1 MKLKILNK
9 NNLINPELPL
19 DSKYAVSNLKEFE
32 IVEGSVY
39 KKNYNET
46 LDSYIAKITNLSER
60 IDIEPYDEVVL
71 TDTNTNSV
79 FGMSKSYTMLVDT
92 YHETMVSVNPKIYD
106 YEIYLFSKTKLLE
119 GAICPNL
126 AITPSRTD
134 DKRSIYFYIS
144 EYMRLYCPKKRVKV
158 NGSIEYQSI
167 IKVPSDGEF
176 AAKFADSAPELQWNT
191 PNLREVL
198 NDLFIIKDCIPIVN
212 ADNELDF
219 LDLTKTNKDIS
230 NEQTINYI
238 ERSQSSDD
246 YVSEIQMN
254 MQNVMNTSIDGVKNT
269 VTTCERLAFNAENYL
284 ANSDNVILKT
294 NYPILRVKHL
304 WLYFVGVLHNT
315 KGADNGQYVILKTDL
330 CDIQGGNFVKE
341 KDEYDTL
348 PVIYRI
354 GDVPNSIAGKSNTQN
369 YCIYYTRYTN
379 QISGFTT
386 QTKNETFLWFET
398 GVNNTIQLLKEIA
411 ASNAST
417 NIAGNMSGYIID
429 SDKIASIINSYYS
442 SFFQIEYETTTESVF
457 RAAKVDKPINNRVI
471 IDNQTNSFVDA
482 YTQGKLEYQKAN
494 RLGNPML
501 NINQRTLNSGERL
514 IDIGDYYIDGI
525 DKYIVYSV
533 EYQIYKDHTEVNAAA
548 TKDYILKNYFVGVK
562 QKVRTWVNAK
572 DEALERHDLK
582 KVYCEFAEE
591 DSIYNDGDIALT
603 NDLLSPILVNET
615 KTHPIKSCWV
625 FTKNGETRYPN
636 SAYYYIDCL
645 ARVIGNSI
653 VLTTGFKDNYTVS
666 VTPDTNALFPN
677 DSTEYIKF
685 STNSSSVAFPAISD
699 DITKAIK
706 DNGYGGVPLANNKYV
721 DIDGNFDRISI
732 LYNDYK
738 ADNLANNYGAFTNA
752 TVTRSEKIAGSD
764 FYNYFE
770 LINPNYVNLH
780 EAVLNETAYCIKDGQ
795 FYKVYYSSSSG
806 YYFSAGVGY
815 NSGVQV
821 TVVPTTYD
829 PDYTMPGTDDI
840 KQWFKESC
848 THPLVY
854 GSEQLGNTRA
864 SVIMDMRKDNKE
876 IIRNSLQLEF
886 CTSGKKIYF
895 TKYYVQSVNIVRETE
910 RTRLRFFCSDIYLY
924 NSEKLPD
931 DISTGEFNGYVDIVQ
946 GRTYKIYNAPEN
958 KNAYYITDS
967 NGNILLGTNGLTEFV
982 FKKKIIRNDYI
993 YNDFNII
1000 IDKI

>member
-19 DSKYAVSNLKEFE
+19 DSKYAVSNLKDFE

-46 LDSYIAKITNLSER
+46 LDSYIVKITNLSER

-79 FGMSKSYTMLVDT
+79 FGAAQSYTMLVDT

-126 AITPSRTD
+126 AITPSRTG
-134 DKRSIYFYIS
+134 DKRSIYFYIA

-212 ADNELDF
+212 ANNELDF
-219 LDLTKTNKDIS
+219 LDLTKENNDITN
-230 NEQTINYI
+230 EPTINYI
-238 ERSQSSDD
+238 ERSQSSED

-284 ANSDNVILKT
+284 VNSDNVLLKT

-304 WLYFVGVLHNT
+304 WLYYVGVLHSTAFDDSGNFT
-315 KGADNGQYVILKTDL
+315 IMKADL
-330 CDIQGGNFVKE
+330 CDLQGNNFVKE
-341 KDEYDTL
+341 KDEYETL
-348 PVIYRI
+348 PVIYRV
-354 GDVPNSIAGKSNTQN
+354 GDIPNSISDKANTQN

-379 QISGFTT
+379 QISGFTS
-386 QTKNETFLWFET
+386 QTRNSPFLWFET
-398 GVNNTIQLLKEIA
+398 GVTNTIQLLKQLA
-411 ASNAST
+411 AETAT
-417 NIAGNMSGYIID
+417 NLPPDFAIMSD
-429 SDKIASIINSYYS
+429 TDTKPINSYFS

-457 RAAKVDKPINNRVI
+457 RAAKADKPANNRII

-514 IDIGDYYIDGI
+514 IDIGDYYIDGM

-572 DEALERHDLK
+572 DEALERHDIE

-591 DSIYNDGDIALT
+591 AGSYDDGEQTLIT
-603 NDLLSPILVNET
+603 DLLSPILTGET
-615 KTHPIKSCWV
+615 KTHPIKHCNV
-625 FTKNGETRYPN
+625 YTMYGGNRYPN
-636 SAYYYIDCL
+636 GIYYYYSLECL
-645 ARVIGNSI
+645 ARIIGNSI
-653 VLTTGFKDNYTVS
+653 VLTTGFRDNYTVS
-666 VTPDTNALFPN
+666 VTPDTKALFPN
-677 DSTEYIKF
+677 GSTEYIKF
-685 STNSSSVAFPAISD
+685 VGADVTFPVVSE
-699 DITKAIK
+699 DITKAT
-706 DNGYGGVPLANNKYV
+706 NAGGYGGVPLANNKYV
-721 DIDGNFDRISI
+721 YDNGNFDRIVI
-732 LYNDYK
+732 LYNDYIT
-738 ADNLANNYGAFTNA
+738 DERENNYGAFTNA
-752 TVTRSEKIAGSD
+752 TVTSSTLILANVY
-764 FYNYFE
+764 YNYFE
-770 LINPNYVNLH
+770 LDTENYSLFH
-780 EAVLNETAYCIKDGQ
+780 EAVLQSKAYCIVNGE
-795 FYKVYYSSSSG
+795 YKLVYNDSTG
-806 YYFSAGVGY
+806 YYFTAATGY
-815 NSGVQV
+815 AARKRI
-821 TVVPTTYD
+821 TAVPIVYQYGED
-829 PDYTMPGTDDI
+829 KPGTEEI
-840 KQWFKESC
+840 KEWFKQSC
-848 THPLVY
+848 THPIEL
-854 GSEQLGNTRA
+854 GSEHSGTRA
-864 SVIMDMRKDNKE
+864 AVDVEMLKDNKE

-886 CTSGKKIYF
+886 CTSSRNIYF
-895 TKYYVQSVNIVRETE
+895 TKYYIQLVNIVREIE
-910 RTRLRFFCSDIYLY
+910 RPRLRFFVSDTYLY

-931 DISTGEFNGYVDIVQ
+931 GIGTGEFSGYVDSVSNN
-946 GRTYKIYNAPEN
+946 RYKIYNAPEN
-958 KNAYYITDS
+958 RVAYYITD
-967 NGNILLGTNGLTEFV
+967 NDGNVLLGMKGITEFI
-982 FKKKIIRNDYI
+982 FKKKKIRDDNI
-993 YNDFNII
+993 YNENNII
-1000 IDKI
+1000 IDKV

>member
-79 FGMSKSYTMLVDT
+79 FGVSKSYTMLVDT

-176 AAKFADSAPELQWNT
+176 TAKFADSAPELQWNT

-219 LDLTKTNKDIS
+219 LDLTKENNDITN
-230 NEQTINYI
+230 EPTINYI
-238 ERSQSSDD
+238 ERSQSSED

-284 ANSDNVILKT
+284 VNSDNVLLKT

-304 WLYFVGVLHNT
+304 WLYYVGVLHSTAFDDSGNFT
-315 KGADNGQYVILKTDL
+315 IMKADL
-330 CDIQGGNFVKE
+330 CDLQGNNFVKE
-341 KDEYDTL
+341 KDEYETL
-348 PVIYRI
+348 PVIYRV
-354 GDVPNSIAGKSNTQN
+354 GDIPSSISDKANTQN

-379 QISGFTT
+379 QISGFTS
-386 QTKNETFLWFET
+386 QTRNSPFLWFET
-398 GVNNTIQLLKEIA
+398 GVTNTIQLLKQLA
-411 ASNAST
+411 AETAT
-417 NIAGNMSGYIID
+417 NLPPDFAII
-429 SDKIASIINSYYS
+429 SDTETKPINSYFS

-457 RAAKVDKPINNRVI
+457 RAAKADKPANNRII
-471 IDNQTNSFVDA
+471 IDNQTNSFIDA

-514 IDIGDYYIDGI
+514 IDIGDYYIDGM

-562 QKVRTWVNAK
+562 QKIRTWVNAK
-572 DEALERHDLK
+572 DEALERHDIE

-591 DSIYNDGDIALT
+591 AGSYDDGEQTLIT
-603 NDLLSPILVNET
+603 DLLSPILTGET
-615 KTHPIKSCWV
+615 ETHPIKHCNV
-625 FTKNGETRYPN
+625 YTMYGGNRYPN
-636 SAYYYIDCL
+636 GIYYYYSLECL
-645 ARVIGNSI
+645 ARIIGNSI
-653 VLTTGFKDNYTVS
+653 VLTTGFRDNYTVS
-666 VTPDTNALFPN
+666 VTPDTKALFPN
-677 DSTEYIKF
+677 GSTQYIKF
-685 STNSSSVAFPAISD
+685 VGADVTFPVVSE
-699 DITKAIK
+699 DITKAT
-706 DNGYGGVPLANNKYV
+706 NTGGYGGVPLANNKYV
-721 DIDGNFDRISI
+721 YDNGNFDRIVI
-732 LYNDYK
+732 LYNDYVT
-738 ADNLANNYGAFTNA
+738 DELSNNYGVFTNA
-752 TVTRSEKIAGSD
+752 TVTSSERVIAGMY
-764 FYNYFE
+764 FNYFDLDTE
-770 LINPNYVNLH
+770 NQALFH
-780 EAVLNETAYCIKDGQ
+780 EAVVKEKAYCIVNGE
-795 FYKVYYSSSSG
+795 YKLVYNDSTG
-806 YYFSAGVGY
+806 YYFTAATGY
-815 NSGVQV
+815 ASRKRI
-821 TVVPTTYD
+821 TAVPIVYS
-829 PDYTMPGTDDI
+829 YGENKPGTEEI
-840 KQWFKESC
+840 KEWFKQSC
-848 THPLVY
+848 THPIELR
-854 GSEQLGNTRA
+854 SEHNGTRA
-864 SVIMDMRKDNKE
+864 AVDVEMLKDNKE

-886 CTSGKKIYF
+886 CTSSRNIYF
-895 TKYYVQSVNIVRETE
+895 TKYYIQLVNIVREIE
-910 RTRLRFFCSDIYLY
+910 RPRLRFFVSDTYLY

-931 DISTGEFNGYVDIVQ
+931 GIGTGEFSGYVDSVSDN
-946 GRTYKIYNAPEN
+946 RYKIYNAPEN
-958 KNAYYITDS
+958 RAAYYITDNNS
-967 NGNILLGTNGLTEFV
+967 NVLLGMKGITEFV
-982 FKKKIIRNDYI
+982 FKKKKIRDDNI
-993 YNDFNII
+993 YNENNII
-1000 IDKI
+1000 IDKV

>member
-79 FGMSKSYTMLVDT
+79 FGASKSYTMLVDT

-212 ADNELDF
+212 ANNELDF
-219 LDLTKTNKDIS
+219 FDLTKENNDITN
-230 NEQTINYI
+230 EPTINYI
-238 ERSQSSDD
+238 ERSQSSED

-284 ANSDNVILKT
+284 VNSDNVLLKT

-304 WLYFVGVLHNT
+304 WLYYVGVLHSTAFDDSGNFT
-315 KGADNGQYVILKTDL
+315 IMKADL
-330 CDIQGGNFVKE
+330 CDLQGNNFVKE
-341 KDEYDTL
+341 KDEYETL
-348 PVIYRI
+348 PVIYRV
-354 GDVPNSIAGKSNTQN
+354 GDIPNSISDKANTQN

-379 QISGFTT
+379 QISGFTS
-386 QTKNETFLWFET
+386 QTRNSPFLWFET
-398 GVNNTIQLLKEIA
+398 GVTNTIQLLKQLA
-411 ASNAST
+411 AETAT
-417 NIAGNMSGYIID
+417 NLPPDFAII
-429 SDKIASIINSYYS
+429 SDTETKPINSYFS

-457 RAAKVDKPINNRVI
+457 RAAKADKPANNRII

-514 IDIGDYYIDGI
+514 IDIGDYYIDGT

-572 DEALERHDLK
+572 DEALERHDIE

-591 DSIYNDGDIALT
+591 AGSYDDGEQTLIT
-603 NDLLSPILVNET
+603 DLLSPILTGET
-615 KTHPIKSCWV
+615 ETHPIKHCNV
-625 FTKNGETRYPN
+625 YTMYGGNRYPN
-636 SAYYYIDCL
+636 GIYYYYSLECL
-645 ARVIGNSI
+645 ARIIGNSI
-653 VLTTGFKDNYTVS
+653 VLTTGFRDNYTVS
-666 VTPDTNALFPN
+666 VTPDTKALFPN
-677 DSTEYIKF
+677 GSTEYIKF
-685 STNSSSVAFPAISD
+685 VGADVTFPVVSE
-699 DITKAIK
+699 DITKAT
-706 DNGYGGVPLANNKYV
+706 NTGGYGGVPLANNKYV
-721 DIDGNFDRISI
+721 YDNGNFDRIVI
-732 LYNDYK
+732 LYNDYVT
-738 ADNLANNYGAFTNA
+738 DELSNNYGAFTNA
-752 TVTRSEKIAGSD
+752 TVTSSTLISANV
-764 FYNYFE
+764 YHNYF
-770 LINPNYVNLH
+770 NLDTENQSLFH
-780 EAVLNETAYCIKDGQ
+780 EAVLQSKAYCIVNGE
-795 FYKVYYSSSSG
+795 YKLVYNDSTG
-806 YYFSAGVGY
+806 YYFTAATGY
-815 NSGVQV
+815 ASGKRI
-821 TVVPTTYD
+821 TAVPIVYQYAED
-829 PDYTMPGTDDI
+829 KPGIEEI
-840 KQWFKESC
+840 KEWFKQSC
-848 THPLVY
+848 THPIELH
-854 GSEQLGNTRA
+854 GEHSGTRA
-864 SVIMDMRKDNKE
+864 AVDVEMLKDNKE

-886 CTSGKKIYF
+886 CTSSRNIYF
-895 TKYYVQSVNIVRETE
+895 TKYYIQLVNIVREIE
-910 RTRLRFFCSDIYLY
+910 RPRLRFFVSDTYLY

-931 DISTGEFNGYVDIVQ
+931 GIGTGEFSGYVDRVSDN
-946 GRTYKIYNAPEN
+946 RYKIYNAPEN
-958 KNAYYITDS
+958 RVAYYITDN
-967 NGNILLGTNGLTEFV
+967 NGNVLLGMKGITEFI
-982 FKKKIIRNDYI
+982 FKKKKIRDDNI
-993 YNDFNII
+993 YNENNII
-1000 IDKI
+1000 IDKV

>member
-19 DSKYAVSNLKEFE
+19 DSKYALSNLKEFE

-79 FGMSKSYTMLVDT
+79 FGVSKSYTMLVDT

-126 AITPSRTD
+126 AITPSRTA

-167 IKVPSDGEF
+167 IKVPSDGEL

-212 ADNELDF
+212 ANNELDF
-219 LDLTKTNKDIS
+219 LDLTKENNDITNES
-230 NEQTINYI
+230 TINYI
-238 ERSQSSDD
+238 ERSQSSED

-284 ANSDNVILKT
+284 VNSDNVLLKT
-294 NYPILRVKHL
+294 NYPILRIKHL
-304 WLYFVGVLHNT
+304 WLYYVGVLHSTAFDDSGNFT
-315 KGADNGQYVILKTDL
+315 IMKADL
-330 CDIQGGNFVKE
+330 CDLQGNNFVKE
-341 KDEYDTL
+341 KDEYETL
-348 PVIYRI
+348 PVIYRV
-354 GDVPNSIAGKSNTQN
+354 GDIPNSISDKANTQN

-386 QTKNETFLWFET
+386 QTRNSPFLWFET
-398 GVNNTIQLLKEIA
+398 GVTNTIQLLKQLSAETATNVPPDFAIISDA
-411 ASNAST
+411 NTKPVNA
-417 NIAGNMSGYIID
+417 YF
-429 SDKIASIINSYYS
+429 S

-457 RAAKVDKPINNRVI
+457 RAAKADKPANNRII

-514 IDIGDYYIDGI
+514 IDIGDYYVDGV
-525 DKYIVYSV
+525 DKYVVYSV

-572 DEALERHDLK
+572 DEALERHDIE

-591 DSIYNDGDIALT
+591 SGSYDDGEQTLIT
-603 NDLLSPILVNET
+603 DLLSPILRGET
-615 KTHPIKSCWV
+615 KTHPIKHCNV
-625 FTKNGETRYPN
+625 YTMYGDNRYPN
-636 SAYYYIDCL
+636 GNYYSLECL
-645 ARVIGNSI
+645 ARIIGNSI
-653 VLTTGFKDNYTVS
+653 VLTTGFRDNYSVS
-666 VTPDTNALFPN
+666 VTPDTKALFPN
-677 DSTEYIKF
+677 GSTEYIKF
-685 STNSSSVAFPAISD
+685 VGADITFPVVSE
-699 DITKAIK
+699 DITKAT
-706 DNGYGGVPLANNKYV
+706 NVGGYGGVPLANNKYV
-721 DIDGNFDRISI
+721 YDNGSFDRIVI
-732 LYNDYK
+732 IYNDYIT
-738 ADNLANNYGAFTNA
+738 DELSNNYGAFTNA
-752 TVTRSEKIAGSD
+752 TVTSSDRVIAGMY
-764 FYNYFE
+764 YNYFE
-770 LINPNYVNLH
+770 LDTQNYSLFH
-780 EAVLNETAYCIKDGQ
+780 EAVLQSKAYCIVNGENKL
-795 FYKVYYSSSSG
+795 VYYDSTG
-806 YYFSAGVGY
+806 YYFTATTGYTSGKRITAVPIVYQYGEDKAGIEE
-815 NSGVQV
+815 
-821 TVVPTTYD
+821 
-829 PDYTMPGTDDI
+829 I
-840 KQWFKESC
+840 KEWFKQSC
-848 THPLVY
+848 THPIEL
-854 GSEQLGNTRA
+854 GSEHYATRA
-864 SVIMDMRKDNKE
+864 AVDVEMLKDNKE

-886 CTSGKKIYF
+886 CTSSRNIYF
-895 TKYYVQSVNIVRETE
+895 TKYYIQLVNIVREVE
-910 RTRLRFFCSDIYLY
+910 RPKLRFFASDTYLY
-924 NSEKLPD
+924 NSENLPD
-931 DISTGEFNGYVDIVQ
+931 GIGTGEFSGYVNIVS
-946 GRTYKIYNAPEN
+946 GNRYKIYNAPEN
-958 KNAYYITDS
+958 RVAYYITD
-967 NGNILLGTNGLTEFV
+967 NAGNVLLGMKGITEFV
-982 FKKKIIRNDYI
+982 FKKKKIQNDNI
-993 YNDFNII
+993 YNENNII
-1000 IDKI
+1000 IDKL

>member
-19 DSKYAVSNLKEFE
+19 DSKYAVSNLKDFE

-79 FGMSKSYTMLVDT
+79 FGVSKSYTMLVDT
-92 YHETMVSVNPKIYD
+92 YHETMVSINPKIYD

-134 DKRSIYFYIS
+134 NKRSIYFYIS

-158 NGSIEYQSI
+158 NGSIEYQNI

-212 ADNELDF
+212 ANNELDF
-219 LDLTKTNKDIS
+219 LDLTKEYNDITN
-230 NEQTINYI
+230 EPTINYI
-238 ERSQSSDD
+238 ERSQSSED

-284 ANSDNVILKT
+284 VNSDNVLLKT
-294 NYPILRVKHL
+294 NYPILRIKHL
-304 WLYFVGVLHNT
+304 WLYYVGVLHSTAFDDSGNFT
-315 KGADNGQYVILKTDL
+315 IMKADL
-330 CDIQGGNFVKE
+330 CDLQGNNFVKE
-341 KDEYDTL
+341 KDEYETL
-348 PVIYRI
+348 PVIYRV
-354 GDVPNSIAGKSNTQN
+354 GDIPSSISDKANTQN

-379 QISGFTT
+379 QISGFTS
-386 QTKNETFLWFET
+386 QTRNSPFLWFET
-398 GVNNTIQLLKEIA
+398 GVTNTIQLLKQLA
-411 ASNAST
+411 AETAT
-417 NIAGNMSGYIID
+417 NLPPDFAII
-429 SDKIASIINSYYS
+429 SDTETKPINSYFS

-457 RAAKVDKPINNRVI
+457 RAAKADKPANNRII

-501 NINQRTLNSGERL
+501 NINQRTLNSGERV

-562 QKVRTWVNAK
+562 QKIRTWVNAK
-572 DEALERHDLK
+572 DEALERHDIE

-591 DSIYNDGDIALT
+591 AGSYDDGEQTLIT
-603 NDLLSPILVNET
+603 DLLSPILTGET
-615 KTHPIKSCWV
+615 ETHPIKHCNV
-625 FTKNGETRYPN
+625 YTMYGGNRYPN
-636 SAYYYIDCL
+636 GIYYYYSLECL
-645 ARVIGNSI
+645 ARIIGNSI
-653 VLTTGFKDNYTVS
+653 VLTTGFRDNYTVS
-666 VTPDTNALFPN
+666 VTPDTKALFPN
-677 DSTEYIKF
+677 GSTEYIKF
-685 STNSSSVAFPAISD
+685 VGADVTFPVVSE
-699 DITKAIK
+699 DITKAT
-706 DNGYGGVPLANNKYV
+706 NTGGYGGVPLANNKYV
-721 DIDGNFDRISI
+721 YDNGNFDRIVI
-732 LYNDYK
+732 LYNDYVT
-738 ADNLANNYGAFTNA
+738 DELSNNYGAFTNA
-752 TVTRSEKIAGSD
+752 TVTSSALILANVY
-764 FYNYFE
+764 YNYFE
-770 LINPNYVNLH
+770 IDTENYSLLY
-780 EAVLNETAYCIKDGQ
+780 EATLQSKAYCIVNGE
-795 FYKVYYSSSSG
+795 YKLVYHNSTG
-806 YYFSAGVGY
+806 YYFTAATGYAVGKRI
-815 NSGVQV
+815 
-821 TVVPTTYD
+821 TAVPISYQYAKD
-829 PDYTMPGTDDI
+829 KPGTEEI
-840 KQWFKESC
+840 KEWFKQSC
-848 THPLVY
+848 THPIELN
-854 GSEQLGNTRA
+854 SEHNDTRTA
-864 SVIMDMRKDNKE
+864 VDVEMLKDNKE

-886 CTSGKKIYF
+886 CTSSRNIYF
-895 TKYYVQSVNIVRETE
+895 TKYYIQLVNIVREIE
-910 RTRLRFFCSDIYLY
+910 RPRLRFFVSDTYLY

-931 DISTGEFNGYVDIVQ
+931 GIGTGEFSGYVDSVSNN
-946 GRTYKIYNAPEN
+946 RYKIYNAPEN
-958 KNAYYITDS
+958 RVAYYITDN
-967 NGNILLGTNGLTEFV
+967 NGNVLLGMKGITEFI
-982 FKKKIIRNDYI
+982 FKKKKIRDDNI
-993 YNDFNII
+993 YNENNII
-1000 IDKI
+1000 IDKV

>member
-79 FGMSKSYTMLVDT
+79 FGISKSYTMLVDT

-158 NGSIEYQSI
+158 NDSIEYQSI
-167 IKVPSDGEF
+167 IKVPSDGEL

-212 ADNELDF
+212 ANNELDF
-219 LDLTKTNKDIS
+219 LDLTKENNDITNES
-230 NEQTINYI
+230 TINYI
-238 ERSQSSDD
+238 ERSQSSED

-284 ANSDNVILKT
+284 VNSDNVLLKT
-294 NYPILRVKHL
+294 NYPILRIKHL
-304 WLYFVGVLHNT
+304 WLYYVGVLHSTAFDDSGNFT
-315 KGADNGQYVILKTDL
+315 IMKADL
-330 CDIQGGNFVKE
+330 CDLQGNNFVKE
-341 KDEYDTL
+341 KDEYETL
-348 PVIYRI
+348 PVIYRV
-354 GDVPNSIAGKSNTQN
+354 GDIPNSISDKANTQN

-386 QTKNETFLWFET
+386 QTRNSPFLWFET
-398 GVNNTIQLLKEIA
+398 GVTNTIQLLKQLAAETATNVPPDFEII
-411 ASNAST
+411 SDTDTKPVNA
-417 NIAGNMSGYIID
+417 YF
-429 SDKIASIINSYYS
+429 S

-457 RAAKVDKPINNRVI
+457 RAAKADKPANNRII

-514 IDIGDYYIDGI
+514 IDIGDYYVDGV

-572 DEALERHDLK
+572 DEALERHDIE

-591 DSIYNDGDIALT
+591 TGSYDDGEQTLIT
-603 NDLLSPILVNET
+603 DLLSPILRGET
-615 KTHPIKSCWV
+615 KTHPIKHCNV
-625 FTKNGETRYPN
+625 YTMYGDNRYPN
-636 SAYYYIDCL
+636 GNYYSLECL
-645 ARVIGNSI
+645 ARIIGNSI
-653 VLTTGFKDNYTVS
+653 VLTTGFRDNYSVS
-666 VTPDTNALFPN
+666 VTPDTKALFPN
-677 DSTEYIKF
+677 GSTEYIKF
-685 STNSSSVAFPAISD
+685 VGADITFPVVSE
-699 DITKAIK
+699 DITKAT
-706 DNGYGGVPLANNKYV
+706 NVGGYGGVPLANNKYV
-721 DIDGNFDRISI
+721 YDNGNFDRIVI
-732 LYNDYK
+732 IYNDYIT
-738 ADNLANNYGAFTNA
+738 DELSNNYGAFTNA
-752 TVTRSEKIAGSD
+752 TVTSSDRVIAGMY
-764 FYNYFE
+764 YNYFE
-770 LINPNYVNLH
+770 LDTQNYSLFH
-780 EAVLNETAYCIKDGQ
+780 EAVLQSKAYCIVNGENKL
-795 FYKVYYSSSSG
+795 VYYDSTG
-806 YYFSAGVGY
+806 YYFTATTGYTSGKRITAVPIVYQYGEDKAGIEE
-815 NSGVQV
+815 
-821 TVVPTTYD
+821 
-829 PDYTMPGTDDI
+829 I
-840 KQWFKESC
+840 KEWFKQSC
-848 THPLVY
+848 THPIEL
-854 GSEQLGNTRA
+854 GSEHYATRA
-864 SVIMDMRKDNKE
+864 AVDVEMLKDNKE

-886 CTSGKKIYF
+886 CTSNRNIYF
-895 TKYYVQSVNIVRETE
+895 TKYYIQLVNIVREIE
-910 RTRLRFFCSDIYLY
+910 RPKLRFFASDTYLY

-931 DISTGEFNGYVDIVQ
+931 GIGTSEFSGYVNIVS
-946 GRTYKIYNAPEN
+946 GNKYKIYNAPEN
-958 KNAYYITDS
+958 RLAYYITD
-967 NGNILLGTNGLTEFV
+967 NAGNVLLGMKGITEFV
-982 FKKKIIRNDYI
+982 FKKKKIQNDNI
-993 YNDFNII
+993 YNENNII
-1000 IDKI
+1000 IDKV

>member
-46 LDSYIAKITNLSER
+46 LDSYIAKITNLSKR

-79 FGMSKSYTMLVDT
+79 FGISKSYTMLVDT

-219 LDLTKTNKDIS
+219 LDLTKENNDITN
-230 NEQTINYI
+230 EPTINYI
-238 ERSQSSDD
+238 ERSQSSED

-284 ANSDNVILKT
+284 VNSDNVLLKT
-294 NYPILRVKHL
+294 NYPILRIKHL
-304 WLYFVGVLHNT
+304 WLYYVGVLHSTAFDDSGNFT
-315 KGADNGQYVILKTDL
+315 IMKADL
-330 CDIQGGNFVKE
+330 CDLQGNNFVKE
-341 KDEYDTL
+341 KDEYETL
-348 PVIYRI
+348 PVIYRV
-354 GDVPNSIAGKSNTQN
+354 GDIPNSISDKANTQN

-379 QISGFTT
+379 QISGFTS
-386 QTKNETFLWFET
+386 QTRNSPFLWFET
-398 GVNNTIQLLKEIA
+398 GVTNTIQLLKQLA
-411 ASNAST
+411 AETAT
-417 NIAGNMSGYIID
+417 NLPPDFAII
-429 SDKIASIINSYYS
+429 SDTETKPINSYFS

-457 RAAKVDKPINNRVI
+457 RAAKADKPANNRII

-514 IDIGDYYIDGI
+514 IDIGDYYVDGV

-572 DEALERHDLK
+572 DEALERHDIE

-591 DSIYNDGDIALT
+591 AGSYDDGEQTLIT
-603 NDLLSPILVNET
+603 DLLSPILTSET
-615 KTHPIKSCWV
+615 ETHPIKHCNV
-625 FTKNGETRYPN
+625 YTMYGGNRYPN
-636 SAYYYIDCL
+636 GVYYYYSLECL
-645 ARVIGNSI
+645 ARIIGNSI
-653 VLTTGFKDNYTVS
+653 VLTTGFRDNYTVS
-666 VTPDTNALFPN
+666 VTPDTKALFPN
-677 DSTEYIKF
+677 GSTEYIKF
-685 STNSSSVAFPAISD
+685 VGADITFPVVSE
-699 DITKAIK
+699 DITKAT
-706 DNGYGGVPLANNKYV
+706 NTGGYGGVPLANNKYV
-721 DIDGNFDRISI
+721 YDNGNFDRIVI
-732 LYNDYK
+732 LYNDYVT
-738 ADNLANNYGAFTNA
+738 DELSNNYGAFTNA
-752 TVTRSEKIAGSD
+752 TVTSSTLISANVY
-764 FYNYFE
+764 YNYFGLDTE
-770 LINPNYVNLH
+770 NYSLFH
-780 EAVLNETAYCIKDGQ
+780 EAVLQSKAYCIVNGE
-795 FYKVYYSSSSG
+795 YKLVYNDSTG
-806 YYFSAGVGY
+806 YYFTAATGY
-815 NSGVQV
+815 TSGKRI
-821 TVVPTTYD
+821 TAVPIVYQYAED
-829 PDYTMPGTDDI
+829 KPGTEEI
-840 KQWFKESC
+840 KEWFKQSC
-848 THPLVY
+848 THPIELN
-854 GSEQLGNTRA
+854 SEHSGTRA
-864 SVIMDMRKDNKE
+864 AVDLEMLKDNKE

-886 CTSGKKIYF
+886 CTSSRNIYF
-895 TKYYVQSVNIVRETE
+895 TKYYIQLVNIVREIE
-910 RTRLRFFCSDIYLY
+910 RPRLRFFVSDTYLY
-924 NSEKLPD
+924 NSETLPD
-931 DISTGEFNGYVDIVQ
+931 GIGTGEFSGYVDSVSDN
-946 GRTYKIYNAPEN
+946 RYKIYNAPEN
-958 KNAYYITDS
+958 RTAYYITDN
-967 NGNILLGTNGLTEFV
+967 NGNVLLGMKGITEFI
-982 FKKKIIRNDYI
+982 FKKKKIRDDNI
-993 YNDFNII
+993 YNENNII
-1000 IDKI
+1000 IDKV

>member
-19 DSKYAVSNLKEFE
+19 DSKYALSNLKEFE

-79 FGMSKSYTMLVDT
+79 FGISKSYTMLVDT

-167 IKVPSDGEF
+167 IKVPSDGEL

-212 ADNELDF
+212 ANNELDF
-219 LDLTKTNKDIS
+219 LDLTKENNDITN
-230 NEQTINYI
+230 EPTINYI
-238 ERSQSSDD
+238 ERSQSSED

-284 ANSDNVILKT
+284 VNSDNVLLKT

-304 WLYFVGVLHNT
+304 WLYYVGVLHSTAFDDSGNFT
-315 KGADNGQYVILKTDL
+315 IMKADL
-330 CDIQGGNFVKE
+330 CDLQGNNFVKE
-341 KDEYDTL
+341 KDEYETL
-348 PVIYRI
+348 PVIYRV
-354 GDVPNSIAGKSNTQN
+354 GDIPNSISDKANTQN

-386 QTKNETFLWFET
+386 QTRNSPFLWFET
-398 GVNNTIQLLKEIA
+398 GVTNTIQLLKQLAAETAINVPPDFEII
-411 ASNAST
+411 SDTDTKPVNA
-417 NIAGNMSGYIID
+417 YF
-429 SDKIASIINSYYS
+429 S

-457 RAAKVDKPINNRVI
+457 RAAKADKPANNRII

-514 IDIGDYYIDGI
+514 IDIGDYYVDGV

-572 DEALERHDLK
+572 DEALERHDIE

-591 DSIYNDGDIALT
+591 SGSYDDGEQTLIT
-603 NDLLSPILVNET
+603 DLLSPILRGET
-615 KTHPIKSCWV
+615 KTHPIKHCNVYTMYGS
-625 FTKNGETRYPN
+625 NRYPDGN
-636 SAYYYIDCL
+636 YYSLECL
-645 ARVIGNSI
+645 ARIIGNSI
-653 VLTTGFKDNYTVS
+653 VLTTGFRDNYSVS
-666 VTPDTNALFPN
+666 VTPDTKALFPN
-677 DSTEYIKF
+677 GSTEYIKF
-685 STNSSSVAFPAISD
+685 VGADITFPVVSE
-699 DITKAIK
+699 DITKAT
-706 DNGYGGVPLANNKYV
+706 NVGGYGGVPLANNKYV
-721 DIDGNFDRISI
+721 YDNGSFDRIVI
-732 LYNDYK
+732 IYNDYIT
-738 ADNLANNYGAFTNA
+738 DELSNNYGAFTNA
-752 TVTRSEKIAGSD
+752 TVTSSDRVIAGMY
-764 FYNYFE
+764 YNYFE
-770 LINPNYVNLH
+770 LDTQNYSLFH
-780 EAVLNETAYCIKDGQ
+780 EAVLQSKAYCIINGENKPVGYD
-795 FYKVYYSSSSG
+795 STG
-806 YYFSAGVGY
+806 YYFTATIGYASGTKITAVPIVYQYGEDKAG
-815 NSGVQV
+815 
-821 TVVPTTYD
+821 TEE
-829 PDYTMPGTDDI
+829 I
-840 KQWFKESC
+840 KEWFKQSC
-848 THPLVY
+848 THPIELD
-854 GSEQLGNTRA
+854 SEHYATRA
-864 SVIMDMRKDNKE
+864 AVDVEMLKDNKE

-886 CTSGKKIYF
+886 CTSSKNIYF
-895 TKYYVQSVNIVRETE
+895 TKYYIQLVNIVREIE
-910 RTRLRFFCSDIYLY
+910 RPTLRFFASDTYLY
-924 NSEKLPD
+924 NSESLPD
-931 DISTGEFNGYVDIVQ
+931 GIGTSEFSGYVNIVS
-946 GRTYKIYNAPEN
+946 GNKYKIYNAPEN
-958 KNAYYITDS
+958 RVAYYITDN
-967 NGNILLGTNGLTEFV
+967 NGNVLLGMKGITEFV
-982 FKKKIIRNDYI
+982 FKKKKIQNDNI
-993 YNDFNII
+993 YNENNII
-1000 IDKI
+1000 IDKV

>member
-71 TDTNTNSV
+71 TDTNTNSI
-79 FGMSKSYTMLVDT
+79 FGVSKSYTMLVDT

-167 IKVPSDGEF
+167 IKVPSDGEL

-219 LDLTKTNKDIS
+219 LDLTKENNDITN
-230 NEQTINYI
+230 EPTINYI
-238 ERSQSSDD
+238 ERSQSSED

-284 ANSDNVILKT
+284 VNSDNVLLKT

-304 WLYFVGVLHNT
+304 WLYYVGVLHSTAFDDSGNFT
-315 KGADNGQYVILKTDL
+315 IMKADL
-330 CDIQGGNFVKE
+330 CDLQGNNFVKE
-341 KDEYDTL
+341 KDEYETL
-348 PVIYRI
+348 PVIYRV
-354 GDVPNSIAGKSNTQN
+354 GDIPSSISDKANTQN

-379 QISGFTT
+379 QISGFTS
-386 QTKNETFLWFET
+386 QTRNSPFLWFET
-398 GVNNTIQLLKEIA
+398 GVTNTIQLLKQLA
-411 ASNAST
+411 AETAT
-417 NIAGNMSGYIID
+417 NLPPDFAII
-429 SDKIASIINSYYS
+429 SDTNTKPINSYFS

-457 RAAKVDKPINNRVI
+457 RAAKSDKPANNRII

-514 IDIGDYYIDGI
+514 IDIGDYYIDGM
-525 DKYIVYSV
+525 DKYIIYSV

-572 DEALERHDLK
+572 DEALERHDIE

-591 DSIYNDGDIALT
+591 AGSYDDGEQTLIT
-603 NDLLSPILVNET
+603 DLLSPILTGET
-615 KTHPIKSCWV
+615 ETHPIKHCNV
-625 FTKNGETRYPN
+625 YTMYGGNRYPN
-636 SAYYYIDCL
+636 GIYYYYSLECL
-645 ARVIGNSI
+645 ARIIGNSI
-653 VLTTGFKDNYTVS
+653 VLTTGFRDNYTVS
-666 VTPDTNALFPN
+666 VTPDTKALFPN
-677 DSTEYIKF
+677 GSTEYIKF
-685 STNSSSVAFPAISD
+685 VGTDDTFPVVSE
-699 DITKAIK
+699 DITKAT
-706 DNGYGGVPLANNKYV
+706 NTGGYGGVPLANNKYV
-721 DIDGNFDRISI
+721 YDNGNFDRIVI
-732 LYNDYK
+732 LYNDYVT
-738 ADNLANNYGAFTNA
+738 DELSNNYGAFTNA
-752 TVTRSEKIAGSD
+752 TITSSTLISANVY
-764 FYNYFE
+764 YNYFDLDTE
-770 LINPNYVNLH
+770 NQSLFN
-780 EAVLNETAYCIKDGQ
+780 EAVLQSKAYCIINGE
-795 FYKVYYSSSSG
+795 YKLVYNDSTG
-806 YYFSAGVGY
+806 YYFTAPTGY
-815 NSGVQV
+815 TSGKRI
-821 TVVPTTYD
+821 TAVPIVYQYAED
-829 PDYTMPGTDDI
+829 KPGTEEI
-840 KQWFKESC
+840 KEWFKQSC
-848 THPLVY
+848 THPIELN
-854 GSEQLGNTRA
+854 SEHNVTRA
-864 SVIMDMRKDNKE
+864 AVDLEMLKDNKE

-886 CTSGKKIYF
+886 CTSSRNIYF
-895 TKYYVQSVNIVRETE
+895 TKYYIQLVNIVREIE
-910 RTRLRFFCSDIYLY
+910 RPRLRFFVSDTYLY

-931 DISTGEFNGYVDIVQ
+931 GIGTGEFSGYVDRVSDN
-946 GRTYKIYNAPEN
+946 RYKIYNAPEN
-958 KNAYYITDS
+958 RTAYYITDN
-967 NGNILLGTNGLTEFV
+967 NGNVLLGMKGITEFV
-982 FKKKIIRNDYI
+982 FKKKKIRDDNI
-993 YNDFNII
+993 YNENNII
-1000 IDKI
+1000 IDKV

>member
-9 NNLINPELPL
+9 NNLINPELQL

-79 FGMSKSYTMLVDT
+79 FGISKSYTMLVDT

-167 IKVPSDGEF
+167 IKVPSDGEL

-212 ADNELDF
+212 ANNELDF
-219 LDLTKTNKDIS
+219 LDLTKEYNDITN
-230 NEQTINYI
+230 EATINYI
-238 ERSQSSDD
+238 ERSQSSED

-284 ANSDNVILKT
+284 VNSDNVLLKT
-294 NYPILRVKHL
+294 NYPILRIKHL
-304 WLYFVGVLHNT
+304 WLYYVGVLHSTAFDDSGNFT
-315 KGADNGQYVILKTDL
+315 IMKADL
-330 CDIQGGNFVKE
+330 CDLQGNSFVKE
-341 KDEYDTL
+341 KDEYETL
-348 PVIYRI
+348 PVIYRV
-354 GDVPNSIAGKSNTQN
+354 GDIPNSISEKANTQN

-379 QISGFTT
+379 QISGFTS
-386 QTKNETFLWFET
+386 QTRNSPFLWFET
-398 GVNNTIQLLKEIA
+398 GVTNTIQLLKQLA
-411 ASNAST
+411 AETAT
-417 NIAGNMSGYIID
+417 NLPPDFAII
-429 SDKIASIINSYYS
+429 SDTETKPINSYFS
-442 SFFQIEYETTTESVF
+442 SFFQIEYETTAESVF
-457 RAAKVDKPINNRVI
+457 RAAKVDKPANNRII

-514 IDIGDYYIDGI
+514 IDIGDYYIDGM

-572 DEALERHDLK
+572 DEALERHDIE

-591 DSIYNDGDIALT
+591 AGSYDDGEQTLIT
-603 NDLLSPILVNET
+603 DLLSPILTGET
-615 KTHPIKSCWV
+615 ETHPIKHCNV
-625 FTKNGETRYPN
+625 YTMYGGNRYPN
-636 SAYYYIDCL
+636 GIYYYYSLECL
-645 ARVIGNSI
+645 ARIIGNSI
-653 VLTTGFKDNYTVS
+653 VLTTGFRDNYTVS
-666 VTPDTNALFPN
+666 VTPDTKALFPN
-677 DSTEYIKF
+677 GSKEYIKF
-685 STNSSSVAFPAISD
+685 VGADVTFPVVSE
-699 DITKAIK
+699 DITKAT
-706 DNGYGGVPLANNKYV
+706 NTGGYGGVPLANNKYV
-721 DIDGNFDRISI
+721 YDNGNFDRIVI
-732 LYNDYK
+732 LYNDYVT
-738 ADNLANNYGAFTNA
+738 DELSNNYGAFTNA
-752 TVTRSEKIAGSD
+752 TVTSSTLISANVY
-764 FYNYFE
+764 YNYFDLDTE
-770 LINPNYVNLH
+770 NQSLFH
-780 EAVLNETAYCIKDGQ
+780 EAVLQSKAYCIVNGE
-795 FYKVYYSSSSG
+795 YKLVYNDSTG
-806 YYFSAGVGY
+806 YYFTAATGY
-815 NSGVQV
+815 TSGKRI
-821 TVVPTTYD
+821 TAVPIVYQYAED
-829 PDYTMPGTDDI
+829 KPGTEEI
-840 KQWFKESC
+840 KEWFKQSC
-848 THPLVY
+848 THPIELN
-854 GSEQLGNTRA
+854 SEHSGTRA
-864 SVIMDMRKDNKE
+864 AVDVEMLKDNKE

-886 CTSGKKIYF
+886 CTSSRNIYF
-895 TKYYVQSVNIVRETE
+895 TKYYIQLVNIVREIE
-910 RTRLRFFCSDIYLY
+910 RPRLRFFVSDTYLY

-931 DISTGEFNGYVDIVQ
+931 GIGTGEFSGYVDRVSDN
-946 GRTYKIYNAPEN
+946 RYKIYNAPEN
-958 KNAYYITDS
+958 RTAYYITDN
-967 NGNILLGTNGLTEFV
+967 NGNVLLGMKGITEFV
-982 FKKKIIRNDYI
+982 FKKKKIRDDNI
-993 YNDFNII
+993 YNENNII
-1000 IDKI
+1000 IDKV

>member
-19 DSKYAVSNLKEFE
+19 DSKYALSNLKDFE

-71 TDTNTNSV
+71 TDTNDNSV
-79 FGMSKSYTMLVDT
+79 FGVSKSYTMLVDT

-126 AITPSRTD
+126 AITPSRTG

-158 NGSIEYQSI
+158 NGSIEYQNI

-212 ADNELDF
+212 ANNELDF
-219 LDLTKTNKDIS
+219 LDLTKENNDITN
-230 NEQTINYI
+230 EPTINYI
-238 ERSQSSDD
+238 ERSQSSED

-284 ANSDNVILKT
+284 VNSDNVLLKT

-304 WLYFVGVLHNT
+304 WLYYVGVLHSTAFDDSGNFT
-315 KGADNGQYVILKTDL
+315 IMKADL
-330 CDIQGGNFVKE
+330 CDLQGNSFVKE
-341 KDEYDTL
+341 KDEYETL
-348 PVIYRI
+348 PVIYRV
-354 GDVPNSIAGKSNTQN
+354 GDIPNSISDKANTQN

-379 QISGFTT
+379 QISGFTS
-386 QTKNETFLWFET
+386 QTRNSPFLWFET
-398 GVNNTIQLLKEIA
+398 GVTNTIQLLKQLA
-411 ASNAST
+411 AETATNLPPDFAIMSDTDTKPINA
-417 NIAGNMSGYIID
+417 YF
-429 SDKIASIINSYYS
+429 S

-457 RAAKVDKPINNRVI
+457 RAAKADKPANNRII

-514 IDIGDYYIDGI
+514 IDIGDYYIDGM

-562 QKVRTWVNAK
+562 QKIRTWVNAK
-572 DEALERHDLK
+572 DEALERHDVE

-591 DSIYNDGDIALT
+591 AGSYDDGEQTLIT
-603 NDLLSPILVNET
+603 DLLSPILTGET
-615 KTHPIKSCWV
+615 ETHPIKHCNV
-625 FTKNGETRYPN
+625 YTMYGGNRYPN
-636 SAYYYIDCL
+636 GIYYYYSLECL
-645 ARVIGNSI
+645 ARIIGNSI
-653 VLTTGFKDNYTVS
+653 VLTTGFRDNYTVS
-666 VTPDTNALFPN
+666 VTPDTKALFPN
-677 DSTEYIKF
+677 GSKKYIKF
-685 STNSSSVAFPAISD
+685 AGANVTFPVVSNV
-699 DITKAIK
+699 ITKAT
-706 DNGYGGVPLANNKYV
+706 NSGGYGGVPLANNKYV
-721 DIDGNFDRISI
+721 YDNGNFDRIVI
-732 LYNDYK
+732 LYNDYVT
-738 ADNLANNYGAFTNA
+738 DERENNYGAFTNA
-752 TVTRSEKIAGSD
+752 KVTSSTLILANVY
-764 FYNYFE
+764 YNYFDLDTE
-770 LINPNYVNLH
+770 NYSLFH
-780 EAVLNETAYCIKDGQ
+780 EAVLQSKAYCIVNGE
-795 FYKVYYSSSSG
+795 YKLVYNDSTG
-806 YYFSAGVGY
+806 YYFTAATGY
-815 NSGVQV
+815 ASGKRI
-821 TVVPTTYD
+821 TAVPIVYQYAED
-829 PDYTMPGTDDI
+829 KPGTEEI
-840 KQWFKESC
+840 KEWFKQSC
-848 THPLVY
+848 THPIEL
-854 GSEQLGNTRA
+854 GSEHSVTRA
-864 SVIMDMRKDNKE
+864 AVDVEMLKDNKE

-886 CTSGKKIYF
+886 CTSSRNIYF
-895 TKYYVQSVNIVRETE
+895 TKYYIQLVNIVREIE
-910 RTRLRFFCSDIYLY
+910 RPRLRFFVSDTYLY
-924 NSEKLPD
+924 NSEKLPGG
-931 DISTGEFNGYVDIVQ
+931 IGTGEFSGYVDRVSDN
-946 GRTYKIYNAPEN
+946 RYKIYNAPEN
-958 KNAYYITDS
+958 RTAYYITDN
-967 NGNILLGTNGLTEFV
+967 NGNVLLGMKGITEFV
-982 FKKKIIRNDYI
+982 FKKKKIRDDNI
-993 YNDFNII
+993 YNENNII
-1000 IDKI
+1000 IDKV

>member
-79 FGMSKSYTMLVDT
+79 FGASQSYTMLVDT

-167 IKVPSDGEF
+167 IKLPSDGEF

-212 ADNELDF
+212 ANNELDF
-219 LDLTKTNKDIS
+219 LDLTKEYNDITN
-230 NEQTINYI
+230 EPTINYI
-238 ERSQSSDD
+238 ERSQSSED

-284 ANSDNVILKT
+284 VNSDNVLLKT
-294 NYPILRVKHL
+294 NYPILRIKHL
-304 WLYFVGVLHNT
+304 WLYYVGVLHSTAFDDSGNFT
-315 KGADNGQYVILKTDL
+315 IMKADL
-330 CDIQGGNFVKE
+330 CDLQGNNFVKE
-341 KDEYDTL
+341 KDEYETL
-348 PVIYRI
+348 PVIYRV
-354 GDVPNSIAGKSNTQN
+354 GDIPNSISDKANTQN

-379 QISGFTT
+379 QISGFTS
-386 QTKNETFLWFET
+386 QTRNSPFLWFET
-398 GVNNTIQLLKEIA
+398 GVTNTIQLLKQLA
-411 ASNAST
+411 AETAT
-417 NIAGNMSGYIID
+417 NLPPDFAIMSD
-429 SDKIASIINSYYS
+429 SDTNNTPINSYFS
-442 SFFQIEYETTTESVF
+442 SFFQIEYETTAESVF
-457 RAAKVDKPINNRVI
+457 RAAKVDKPANNRII

-514 IDIGDYYIDGI
+514 IDIGDYYIDGM

-572 DEALERHDLK
+572 DEALERHDIE

-591 DSIYNDGDIALT
+591 AGSYDDGEQTLIT
-603 NDLLSPILVNET
+603 DLLSPILTGET
-615 KTHPIKSCWV
+615 ETHPIKHCNV
-625 FTKNGETRYPN
+625 YTMYGGNRYPN
-636 SAYYYIDCL
+636 SIYYYYSLECL
-645 ARVIGNSI
+645 ARIIGNSI
-653 VLTTGFKDNYTVS
+653 VLTTGFRDNYTIS
-666 VTPDTNALFPN
+666 VTPDTKALFPN
-677 DSTEYIKF
+677 GSTEYIKF
-685 STNSSSVAFPAISD
+685 VGADVTFPVVSE
-699 DITKAIK
+699 DITKAT
-706 DNGYGGVPLANNKYV
+706 NTGGYGGVPLANNKYV
-721 DIDGNFDRISI
+721 YDNGNFDRIVI
-732 LYNDYK
+732 LYNDYVT
-738 ADNLANNYGAFTNA
+738 DELSNNYVAFTNA
-752 TVTRSEKIAGSD
+752 TVTSYTLISANVY
-764 FYNYFE
+764 YNYFGLDTE
-770 LINPNYVNLH
+770 NYSLLY
-780 EAVLNETAYCIKDGQ
+780 EATLQSKAYCIVNGE
-795 FYKVYYSSSSG
+795 YKLVYHNSTG
-806 YYFSAGVGY
+806 YYFTAATGY
-815 NSGVQV
+815 ASGKRI
-821 TVVPTTYD
+821 TAVPISYQYAKD
-829 PDYTMPGTDDI
+829 KPGTEEI
-840 KQWFKESC
+840 KEWFKQSC
-848 THPLVY
+848 THPIELN
-854 GSEQLGNTRA
+854 SEHSGTRA
-864 SVIMDMRKDNKE
+864 AVDVEMLKDNKE

-886 CTSGKKIYF
+886 CTSSRNIYF
-895 TKYYVQSVNIVRETE
+895 TKYYIQLVNIVREME
-910 RTRLRFFCSDIYLY
+910 RPRLRFFVSDTYLY

-931 DISTGEFNGYVDIVQ
+931 GIGTGEFSGYVDRVSYN
-946 GRTYKIYNAPEN
+946 RYKIYNAPEN
-958 KNAYYITDS
+958 RTAYYITDN
-967 NGNILLGTNGLTEFV
+967 NGNVLLGMKGITEFV
-982 FKKKIIRNDYI
+982 FKKKKIRDDNI
-993 YNDFNII
+993 YNENNII
-1000 IDKI
+1000 IDKV